1 MGTVAIK
8 FRLMPEGVEVDL
20 AKLERDARAKVETY
34 GAKVIRVEVRPF
46 AFGLNAVEMAVTMP
60 DKTGSPEALEESLRE
75 VEGVQSAEV
84 VELGLL

>member
-1 MGTVAIK
+1 
-8 FRLMPEGVEVDL
+8 
-20 AKLERDARAKVETY
+20 
-34 GAKVIRVEVRPF
+34 
-46 AFGLNAVEMAVTMP
+46 VTMP

>member
-20 AKLERDARAKVETY
+20 AALEKVARERVAAY
-34 GAKVIRVEVRPF
+34 GAKVVRVEVKPF
-46 AFGLNAVEMAVTMP
+46 AYGLKAVEMAVTMP

-75 VEGVQSAEV
+75 IEGVQSAVV